1 MPQNEAD
8 SEDYCISLDLA
19 NDFKALESEAWLYI
33 NGKRAQQSLD
43 FDGGDG
49 GGDDGGEDADEPER
63 IGA

>member
-19 NDFKALESEAWLYI
+19 NDLKALESEAWLYI

-43 FDGGDG
+43 FDGSDGGDG
-49 GGDDGGEDADEPER
+49 GDGTDEIER